1 MKVVHFNN
9 YTKTLKCN
17 VIYNP
22 NLSKISR
29 WHITDTTF
37 ALYAIFKKL
46 YLIFSK
52 VQSNDLNSLG
62 LLFN

>member
-29 WHITDTTF
+29 WYITDTTF
-37 ALYAIFKKL
+37 AL
-46 YLIFSK
+46 
-52 VQSNDLNSLG
+52 
-62 LLFN
+62 